1 MSAGSEQLCMQMPS
15 APRGRERI
23 SMVSGKIEE
32 VSNRFAASP
41 EAVRIEAVL
50 GLSAKRKSL
59 PAWLFYD
66 ATGSGLFE
74 QITELPEYYPTRTER
89 ALLAKYSDEIL
100 GLAAAGKS
108 LSISELGAGTA
119 TKTGL
124 LLQSAVRRQQCVF
137 YQPIEVCEVSLDAA
151 CENIYQRIPGVTG
164 ASTIVELRHRANLI

>member
-66 ATGSGLFE
+66 ATPSC
-74 QITELPEYYPTRTER
+74 R
-89 ALLAKYSDEIL
+89 
-100 GLAAAGKS
+100 
-108 LSISELGAGTA
+108 
-119 TKTGL
+119 
-124 LLQSAVRRQQCVF
+124 
-137 YQPIEVCEVSLDAA
+137 
-151 CENIYQRIPGVTG
+151 
-164 ASTIVELRHRANLI
+164 STIRLAQSGHSLRNIPTKYTSWQQQVSRFRYLN

>member
-124 LLQSAVRRQQCVF
+124 LFQSAVRRQQCVF

-151 CENIYQRIPGVTG
+151 GENIYQRIPGVTG
-164 ASTIVELRHRANLI
+164 ASTIVELRHRANLT